1 MIEILQHDFAVRALA
16 AGLLAGIVGG
26 LVGTFVVVKR
36 LVFLAGGVSHA
47 AFGGI
52 GLFLFLGADPRIGA
66 FAVALVAALVL
77 ARWRSGPGVGH
88 DTGIGIVWAAG
99 MALGA
104 LFLSLIPGYAPNLA
118 GYLFGN
124 ILGVERRDLVAATVL
139 VGILVLLL
147 VRHYRP
153 LLAVAIDED
162 FARLQGVPVA
172 RYRYGLL
179 VAVALALVF
188 LLQLVGIVLVLALL
202 TIPPLLALRLAPRF
216 PWALGLSAG
225 LAVVLAEGGLLASFA
240 WDLPAGPTI
249 VLLGVAALAL
259 FAAVDRLW
267 SRRRAE
273 PHPPTHAPSPG
284 DPS

>member
-1 MIEILQHDFAVRALA
+1 MIEILEHDFAVHALA
-16 AGLLAGIVGG
+16 AGLLAGVVGG

-52 GLFLFLGADPRIGA
+52 GLFLFLGADPRVGA
-66 FAVALVAALVL
+66 FVVALAAALFL
-77 ARWRSGPGVGH
+77 ARWRPGRGVGH

-104 LFLSLIPGYAPNLA
+104 LFLSFTPGYAPNLA

-124 ILGVERRDLVAATVL
+124 ILGVERRDLWAAAAVAAVL
-139 VGILVLLL
+139 VGLL

-153 LLAVAIDED
+153 LLAVAVDED

-179 VAVALALVF
+179 VSVALALVF

-202 TIPPLLALRLAPRF
+202 TIPPLLALRFAPRF
-216 PWALGLSAG
+216 PWALALSAG
-225 LAVVLAEGGLLASFA
+225 LAVLLAEGGLLASFA
-240 WDLPAGPTI
+240 WDLPAGPAI
-249 VLLGVAALAL
+249 VLLGVVVLGGL
-259 FAAVDRLW
+259 GAVDRI
-267 SRRRAE
+267 RAR
-273 PHPPTHAPSPG
+273 T
-284 DPS
+284 

>member
-1 MIEILQHDFAVRALA
+1 MIDILQHDFAVHALI
-16 AGLLAGIVGG
+16 AGVLAGVVGG

-66 FAVALVAALVL
+66 FVVALASALVL
-77 ARWRSGPGVGH
+77 ARWRPGGGIGH

-104 LFLSLIPGYAPNLA
+104 LFLSFSPGYAPNLA

-124 ILGVERRDLVAATVL
+124 ILGLEPRDLWAAGVLAVVL
-139 VGILVLLL
+139 VALL

-153 LLAVAIDED
+153 LLAMAIDED
-162 FARLQGVPVA
+162 FARLQGVAVGP
-172 RYRYGLL
+172 YRYGLL
-179 VAVALALVF
+179 VAVAVALVF

-216 PWALGLSAG
+216 PWALVLSAA
-225 LAVVLAEGGLLASFA
+225 LAVLLAEGGLLASFA

-249 VLLGVAALAL
+249 VLLGVAMLGGFGLAS
-259 FAAVDRLW
+259 RLVA
-267 SRRRAE
+267 RRGR
-273 PHPPTHAPSPG
+273 P
-284 DPS
+284 